1 MKENIYKTLYK
12 SPIFLLGSTDSKVT
26 FQKLLFG
33 SLWCG
38 GSPPCLSYPRPLCGA
53 LAALGPGPGH
63 GLVSGSGFPHTYC
76 LWFPVCGFPPG
87 WGWVGGVWGVP
98 HPLSQ
103 PHLCPSPW
111 SLTCPVL
118 APRSGKPG
126 EGAAGGEAEGG
137 PEGAGPGGG

>member
-1 MKENIYKTLYK
+1 MKENIYKILYK

-26 FQKLLFG
+26 FQKLLFE

-38 GSPPCLSYPRPLCGA
+38 GSPLCLSYPAAPLW
-53 LAALGPGPGH
+53 AAGCPGVWAWPWAW
-63 GLVSGSGFPHTYC
+63 V
-76 LWFPVCGFPPG
+76 WFPTHLLPMVPT

-103 PHLCPSPW
+103 PHLCLSPW